1 MTAIRV
7 AFSTVANLCAMTS
20 VVRPCMQG
28 RTTLVIAHRLATV
41 LNATRIAVIVD
52 GGIEATG
59 THEELRQSNEIYKRF
74 ADLQF
79 IDQLSNAD
87 ESN

>member
-1 MTAIRV
+1 MGSEMCIRD
-7 AFSTVANLCAMTS
+7 
-20 VVRPCMQG
+20 R
-28 RTTLVIAHRLATV
+28 VIAHRLATV

-59 THEELRQSNEIYKRF
+59 THEELRLSNDIYKRF

-79 IDQLSNAD
+79 IDQPSNAD